1 MGAGPPQLAV
11 SPHPAPRRQ
20 GRAGRRWAGPVGPAA
35 PVRGAEPA
43 PQGGRAHTRRRIW
56 HLVSQPGSRS
66 PKFPPCTLPGVP
78 LTASRRKEPR
88 WGCANTSPDT
98 PGPLR
103 GPSPHPPDAPSVRG
117 DPSVPHNQGPGA
129 SAPRHGAGRF
139 CREQRVGR
147 GTSRAA
153 PPPALLLRRPPQGA
167 PRAIPTGQPDPRGS
181 PGDRQPPAAGL
192 RPLSLSRASA
202 WGRAPGHGA
211 HGHLPLASLSSMK
224 LRRETGTENP
234 QGTRAPGQL

>member
-103 GPSPHPPDAPSVRG
+103 GPSPHPPPMPPRCAGTPPCPTTKAQALLPPGTGLGAFAGSNASGGGRAGQRHPQLCSFAVPPRGHHAPS
-117 DPSVPHNQGPGA
+117 
-129 SAPRHGAGRF
+129 
-139 CREQRVGR
+139 
-147 GTSRAA
+147 
-153 PPPALLLRRPPQGA
+153 PQGSRTPGGLPVTA
-167 PRAIPTGQPDPRGS
+167 SPPRRDCGPCPCPVPL
-181 PGDRQPPAAGL
+181 PGDGPPVTVLTATF
-192 RPLSLSRASA
+192 P
-202 WGRAPGHGA
+202 WPHC
-211 HGHLPLASLSSMK
+211 P
-224 LRRETGTENP
+224 P
-234 QGTRAPGQL
+234 

>member
-1 MGAGPPQLAV
+1 MGAGPPQLAD
-11 SPHPAPRRQ
+11 SPHPAPRKQ

-103 GPSPHPPDAPSVRG
+103 GPSPHPPRCPLGARGPLRAP
-117 DPSVPHNQGPGA
+117 Q
-129 SAPRHGAGRF
+129 PRPRRF
-139 CREQRVGR
+139 CPQAR
-147 GTSRAA
+147 GW
-153 PPPALLLRRPPQGA
+153 ALLQGA
-167 PRAIPTGQPDPRGS
+167 TRREGDEQGSATPSSTPSPSPPGQPDPRGS
-181 PGDRQPPAAGL
+181 PGDRQPLAAGL
-192 RPLSLSRASA
+192 RPLPLSRASA
-202 WGRAPGHGA
+202 WGQAPGRGA